1 VTIDRT
7 TSSEARRS
15 AVDCDSSII
24 SVDAAKLIVISILAD
39 FGEHFFGAK
48 IFDNYVIYVPITY
61 TTTLQ
66 QKEDA

>member
-24 SVDAAKLIVISILAD
+24 SVDAAKLIVIISILAD
-39 FGEHFFGAK
+39 FGEHFSEF
-48 IFDNYVIYVPITY
+48 VTSH
-61 TTTLQ
+61 T
-66 QKEDA
+66 